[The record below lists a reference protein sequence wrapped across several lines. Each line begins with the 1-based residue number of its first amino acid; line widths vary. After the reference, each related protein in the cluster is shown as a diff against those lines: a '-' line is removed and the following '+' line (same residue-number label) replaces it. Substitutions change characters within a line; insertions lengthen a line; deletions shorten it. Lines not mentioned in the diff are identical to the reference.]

1 MKRKI
6 INVVAVVLMVV
17 MAVVMGMSVKQSID
31 WQAKYNEEHEQL
43 NEAQHVIGHYEA
55 QEAMRVFDTQAIER
69 WCGGAGLD
77 GKVRMI
83 GAEVVGREGTLITV
97 EDEQGQQWLMDN
109 VAIEDTDNVLLWI
122 ADNNTALDYTDDAII
137 KVFVEVY
144 K

>member
-1 MKRKI
+1 M
-6 INVVAVVLMVV
+6 
-17 MAVVMGMSVKQSID
+17 
-31 WQAKYNEEHEQL
+31 
-43 NEAQHVIGHYEA
+43 IGHYEA

-69 WCGGAGLD
+69 WCRSAGLE

-137 KVFVEVY
+137 KVFVEAY

>member
-1 MKRKI
+1 
-6 INVVAVVLMVV
+6 
-17 MAVVMGMSVKQSID
+17 
-31 WQAKYNEEHEQL
+31 
-43 NEAQHVIGHYEA
+43 
-55 QEAMRVFDTQAIER
+55 MRVFDTQAIER
-69 WCGGAGLD
+69 WCRSAGLE

-137 KVFVEVY
+137 KVFVEAD